1 MILIALAMCHRGL
14 LHITTSFSFITTLY
28 MYFIEFWSPTYLTD
42 ALGNLKAIFPAKSEL
57 YLAEKLQ
64 CSNGYLQQTVLSI
77 LHEQGL

>member
-28 MYFIEFWSPTYLTD
+28 MYFIEFLSPTYLTD

-57 YLAEKLQ
+57 YLAE
-64 CSNGYLQQTVLSI
+64 CSNGDLQQTVLSI